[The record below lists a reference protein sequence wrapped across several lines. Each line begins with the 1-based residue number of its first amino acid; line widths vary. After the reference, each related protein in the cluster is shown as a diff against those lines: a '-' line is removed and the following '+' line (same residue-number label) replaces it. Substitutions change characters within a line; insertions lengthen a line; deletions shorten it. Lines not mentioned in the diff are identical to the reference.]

1 MMFFSFHPH
10 NIRISKNEYS
20 DFLFEKDSECDQLKG
35 GRAFSLSKY
44 FYISMFLSN
53 KVSGAI
59 LIKYFAMLIFYFATL
74 IKYFV
79 ILIFYF
85 AMLIEY
91 FVLIPF

>member
-1 MMFFSFHPH
+1 MFFSFHPH

-35 GRAFSLSKY
+35 GRAFFLSKY
-44 FYISMFLSN
+44 FYISSN
-53 KVSGAI
+53 KVSVAI

-74 IKYFV
+74 IKYFAN
-79 ILIFYF
+79 LIFYF
-85 AMLIEY
+85 AMLIKY